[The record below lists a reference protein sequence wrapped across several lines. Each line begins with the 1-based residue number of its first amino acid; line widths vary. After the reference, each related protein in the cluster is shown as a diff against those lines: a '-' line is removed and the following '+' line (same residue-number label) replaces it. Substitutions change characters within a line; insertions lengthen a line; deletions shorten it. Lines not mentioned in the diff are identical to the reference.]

1 MDEVEKDRLLRV
13 YRKVDEIKK
22 YRMFVAT
29 VLFIAAY
36 MLDLL
41 WFLYTQNVSQMT
53 LWVMASPLFVFGIIL
68 LTEYLRVIDRNPFLG
83 KHWEER
89 KIKRILDKEQMQWNK
104 WQ

>member
-29 VLFIAAY
+29 VLFIAAC
-36 MLDLL
+36 MLALL

-68 LTEYLRVIDRNPFLG
+68 LTEYMRVFDRNPFLG
-83 KHWEER
+83 KLWEER